1 MIIHNDE
8 RGFTLIELTMA
19 IAIFGFILLAMTQ
32 VIHQEVDQ
40 YNQFNRQEILE
51 QDARTALQ
59 VIFDQMWIHSFKY
72 FPVDQSYYD
81 PPTQPYALPT
91 DTGIYCIDQN
101 DTTKKICLLDIQPSN
116 GMLNGLITNTS
127 YVLSY
132 DLTNKTL
139 TYHDSQ
145 GFNHVIAADIT
156 NLTITQEGSYDT
168 DAQGYEDYHLVK
180 ITIDTG
186 NSYGQSFELQS
197 LVRLN

>member
-32 VIHQEVDQ
+32 VIHQEVDE

-51 QDARTALQ
+51 QDARTAMQ

-72 FPVDQSYYD
+72 FPVDSPAY
-81 PPTQPYALPT
+81 TNGLST
-91 DTGIYCIDQN
+91 DTGIYCIDQDN
-101 DTTKKICLLDIQPSN
+101 TTKKICLLDIQPSN
-116 GMLNGLITNTS
+116 DMLNGLITNTS

-156 NLTITQEGSYDT
+156 NLSITKEGSYDA

-180 ITIDTG
+180 IIIDTG